1 MPIGN
6 IELEK
11 AASWMHWGGE
21 TSGLRCGFGLG
32 MADLVMGDEGRP
44 YEGRVWSGE
53 AHTIEGR
60 HLNLETRQ
68 GGGMER
74 GRYWKK
80 K

>member
-1 MPIGN
+1 
-6 IELEK
+6 
-11 AASWMHWGGE
+11 
-21 TSGLRCGFGLG
+21 
-32 MADLVMGDEGRP
+32 MGDEGRP

-74 GRYWKK
+74 GRY
-80 K
+80 